1 MQLENLFAMICVM
14 YDIIRHDKV
23 LYSRIWE
30 CWNLSIGLLKALGT

>member
-23 LYSRIWE
+23 LYSRI
-30 CWNLSIGLLKALGT
+30 